1 MNISMANSP
10 LSVLT
15 QHYGAGLKSTEEKI
29 ERFQKT
35 QSQIDFFEGKKA
47 ALKNKRCTTMDEIA
61 EKLELFNN
69 YNDQI
74 DAVKKQFNQEQMMHC
89 MDEAQELGEKIA
101 KAAEKLEP
109 KTAEERRA
117 ELVKEALGIE
127 DDSGILDEL
136 LDDLPEEVL
145 QETLDEVLTDSA
157 AVMEESGEEELP
169 EIMEQEKLTQMYL
182 ERQYTPVDIRA

>member
-15 QHYGAGLKSTEEKI
+15 QHYGIGLKSTEEKI

-47 ALKNKRCTTMDEIA
+47 ELKNKHCTTMDEIA

-89 MDEAQELGEKIA
+89 MDEAIERGEKIA
-101 KAAEKLEP
+101 EAAEKLEP
-109 KTAEERRA
+109 KTAEERRE
-117 ELVKEALGIE
+117 ELAKEALGIE
-127 DDSGILDEL
+127 DEGGILDEL
-136 LDDLPEEVL
+136 LEDMPEDAL
-145 QETLDEVLTDSA
+145 QETLDEMLADSMT
-157 AVMEESGEEELP
+157 VREELDEELP
-169 EIMEQEKLTQMYL
+169 EIMEQEKMTQMYL
-182 ERQYTPVDIRA
+182 ERQYTPIDIKA

>member
-15 QHYGAGLKSTEEKI
+15 QHYGKGLKSTEEKI
-29 ERFQKT
+29 GRFQKT

-47 ALKNKRCTTMDEIA
+47 ELKDKHCTTMEEIA
-61 EKLELFNN
+61 QKLELFNN

-109 KTAEERRA
+109 KTAEERRE
-117 ELVKEALGIE
+117 ELAKEALGTE
-127 DDSGILDEL
+127 GEGGILDEL
-136 LDDLPEEVL
+136 LEDLPEDTL
-145 QETLDEVLTDSA
+145 QEALDETLADSA
-157 AVMEESGEEELP
+157 AVKEAPDEELP
-169 EIMEQEKLTQMYL
+169 EVVEQEKLTQMYL
-182 ERQYTPVDIRA
+182 EQQYTPIDIKA

>member
-47 ALKNKRCTTMDEIA
+47 ELKNKHCTTMDEIA

-89 MDEAQELGEKIA
+89 MDEAKELGEKIA
-101 KAAEKLEP
+101 KAAEKLAP
-109 KTAEERRA
+109 KTAEERRK
-117 ELVKEALGIE
+117 ELVEEALGIE
-127 DDSGILDEL
+127 DEGGILDEL
-136 LDDLPEEVL
+136 LEDMPEEAM
-145 QETLDEVLTDSA
+145 QETLDEMLTDDR
-157 AVMEESGEEELP
+157 VVKEELDEELP
-169 EIMEQEKLTQMYL
+169 EVLEQEKLTQMYL
-182 ERQYTPVDIRA
+182 ERQYTPIDIKA

>member
-61 EKLELFNN
+61 EKLELFNTKL
-69 YNDQI
+69 
-74 DAVKKQFNQEQMMHC
+74 AVLNIISFLHKDLYFTVIVAEFNKG
-89 MDEAQELGEKIA
+89 DFA
-101 KAAEKLEP
+101 K
-109 KTAEERRA
+109 
-117 ELVKEALGIE
+117 
-127 DDSGILDEL
+127 
-136 LDDLPEEVL
+136 
-145 QETLDEVLTDSA
+145 
-157 AVMEESGEEELP
+157 
-169 EIMEQEKLTQMYL
+169 
-182 ERQYTPVDIRA
+182 